1 MSGIQPVY
9 FILAIISSSEVLKI
23 AYWLTSDHNSSTVKF
38 PIYSQSFPIYSYS
51 STLSNLIKKLLKV
64 FIQLVQVAF
73 TLAISFSVSS
83 SVQQQFKSSLENF
96 SLLNGQPKCEQAFYG
111 GTDISFSAPLVA
123 TQEIGA
129 YSINFFL
136 YVHVHINIC
145 ARFQKMHAYIVY
157 TSITLEGCLLEI
169 CRILESVFPK
179 GQGSSKSSTLH
190 HS

>member
-1 MSGIQPVY
+1 MSGIQPIY
-9 FILAIISSSEVLKI
+9 FILAIISSSEVLKN

-96 SLLNGQPKCEQAFYG
+96 CLLNEQPKCEQAFYG
-111 GTDISFSAPLVA
+111 GTDISFSAPPKKQVL
-123 TQEIGA
+123 IL
-129 YSINFFL
+129 SIFL
-136 YVHVHINIC
+136 YVHVHIKIC
-145 ARFQKMHAYIVY
+145 ARFQKMHVYIVY

-169 CRILESVFPK
+169 CRILKSVFPK